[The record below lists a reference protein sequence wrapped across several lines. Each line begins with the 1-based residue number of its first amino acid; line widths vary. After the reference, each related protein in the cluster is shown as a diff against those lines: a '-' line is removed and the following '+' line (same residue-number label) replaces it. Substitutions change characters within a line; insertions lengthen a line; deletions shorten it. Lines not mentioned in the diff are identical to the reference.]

1 MDGLPKVGHSHQV
14 ESEWGSSWKVSLVL
28 LWGLSH
34 LPHWENQEQG
44 WEAFLGIAEEMGA
57 TGQEEEKDR
66 DSDAQNP
73 LHSVGRVSGLSSPQ
87 ASSAGPRTRS
97 DLPVVPW
104 QLTLPGTP
112 D

>member
-14 ESEWGSSWKVSLVL
+14 ESEWGSLWKVSLVL

-66 DSDAQNP
+66 DSDALAQCGQGRWP
-73 LHSVGRVSGLSSPQ
+73 LFTSGIIGRPTHPLRPPC
-87 ASSAGPRTRS
+87 GP
-97 DLPVVPW
+97 VAAHAPW
-104 QLTLPGTP
+104 DSRLRC
-112 D
+112 